1 MTNNTNNSCRQQMP
15 MIESLQ
21 GNRNL
26 DLFLSYVWNFSLEN
40 EVWKE
45 IKGFDEMYYVS
56 NLGRILSLKRN
67 KYRELHPFVCG
78 DGYYYVDLRKNNQD
92 SKQRVHRLVANAF
105 VPNPENKPIVH
116 HLDCNRLNNKASNLV
131 FVSQIEH
138 QSIHNKAQKL

>member
-78 DGYYYVDLRKNNQD
+78 DGYYYVDLRKNN
-92 SKQRVHRLVANAF
+92 
-105 VPNPENKPIVH
+105 
-116 HLDCNRLNNKASNLV
+116 
-131 FVSQIEH
+131 
-138 QSIHNKAQKL
+138 